1 MEKRNLTPLRNVL
14 VRYLVVCGGGSIVIL
29 LVWWGLFMSLIRNGF
44 LLPPVTGAQV
54 CSEARDYAATV
65 TAETFDPAAIDPLCQ
80 YAVLQAGTEHVLQ
93 TNMTARQ
100 LKKAMNI
107 LAGGRQ
113 WVMAMAS
120 YQYVVDMADGARCI
134 LQYDYSVPYADPA
147 LRGKLPDFQT
157 MYMLLL
163 ILLEVLWLA
172 LHTHITVKVL
182 AGETRKLTKATA
194 AITAQH
200 PEEIEVSGAKVREFA
215 ETLRAMQTM
224 GSQLTAS
231 LQSQW
236 KLEQQRAEQTAALAH
251 DLKTPLAII
260 TGNADLLA
268 EDENLTEAQKAQV
281 AAMQRAAEKA
291 DRYLQTLRAVNTAE
305 TSPQEPMQRVQ
316 VQEILTRCANDAK
329 LLCENKNIQFVLNNA
344 MENARTIP
352 AQRQALGRALDNIL
366 ENAVRFTP
374 AGGTITLDAVEEG
387 QEIVFTVTDT
397 GPGFSPEA
405 LQKAGRELFTTD
417 AARGQHWGL
426 GLAAARRTAQTH
438 NGTLTVSNG
447 ENGGGKVELR
457 VRSEE

>member
-14 VRYLVVCGGGSIVIL
+14 VRYLVVCGGGSLVIL
-29 LVWWGLFMSLIRNGF
+29 LVWWWLFMSLIRNGF
-44 LLPPVTGAQV
+44 LLPAVTGAQV
-54 CSEARDYAATV
+54 CSEARDYAATATV
-65 TAETFDPAAIDPLCQ
+65 ETFDPNAIDPLCR
-80 YAVLQAGTEHVLQ
+80 YAILQAGTEHVLQ
-93 TNMTARQ
+93 TNMTASQ

-134 LQYDYSVPYADPA
+134 LQYDYSTPYADPA
-147 LRGKLPDFQT
+147 LREVLPDFQT
-157 MYMLLL
+157 MYILLL

-172 LHTHITVKVL
+172 LWTHRTVKVL

-236 KLEQQRAEQTAALAH
+236 QLEQQRAEQTAALAH

-268 EDENLTEAQKAQV
+268 EDENLTKAQKAQI

-305 TSPQEPMQRVQ
+305 NSPQEPMQPVP
-316 VQEILTRCANDAK
+316 VQEILAPCANDAK
-329 LLCENKNIQFVLNNA
+329 TLCENKNIQFVLNNA
-344 MENARTIP
+344 IENARTIP

-366 ENAVRFTP
+366 ENAIRFTP

-387 QEIVFTVTDT
+387 QEIIFTVTDT

-457 VRSEE
+457 VRR

>member
-93 TNMTARQ
+93 TNMTASQ

-134 LQYDYSVPYADPA
+134 LQYDYSVPYANPA

-157 MYMLLL
+157 MYILLL
-163 ILLEVLWLA
+163 VLLEVVWLA

-194 AITAQH
+194 AIAAQH

-268 EDENLTEAQKAQV
+268 EDENLTEAQKAQI

-329 LLCENKNIQFVLNNA
+329 LLCNNKNIQFVLNNA
-344 MENARTIP
+344 MENARSIP

-457 VRSEE
+457 VRR

>member
-54 CSEARDYAATV
+54 CSEARDYAATATV
-65 TAETFDPAAIDPLCQ
+65 ETFDPNAIDPLCR
-80 YAVLQAGTEHVLQ
+80 YAILQAGTAHVLQ
-93 TNMTARQ
+93 TNMTAGQ
-100 LKKAMNI
+100 LKKARNI

-113 WVMAMAS
+113 WVMAS

-147 LRGKLPDFQT
+147 LREVLPDFQT
-157 MYMLLL
+157 MYILLL
-163 ILLEVLWLA
+163 ILLEVIWSALW
-172 LHTHITVKVL
+172 THRTAKVL
-182 AGETRKLTKATA
+182 TGEIRKLTKASA
-194 AITAQH
+194 AIAAQR

-224 GSQLTAS
+224 GSQLTAVGEDEEQAS
-231 LQSQW
+231 T
-236 KLEQQRAEQTAALAH
+236 EQQRAEQTAALAH

-268 EDENLTEAQKAQV
+268 EDENLTEAQKAQI

-291 DRYLQTLRAVNTAE
+291 DRYLQTLRTVNTAE
-305 TSPQEPMQRVQ
+305 TSLQEPIQRVQ
-316 VQEILTRCANDAK
+316 VKEILTRCANDAK
-329 LLCENKNIQFVLNNA
+329 LLCDNKNIQFVLNNA

-426 GLAAARRTAQTH
+426 GLAAAPPKPITAP
-438 NGTLTVSNG
+438 
-447 ENGGGKVELR
+447 
-457 VRSEE
+457 

>member
-1 MEKRNLTPLRNVL
+1 M
-14 VRYLVVCGGGSIVIL
+14 
-29 LVWWGLFMSLIRNGF
+29 
-44 LLPPVTGAQV
+44 
-54 CSEARDYAATV
+54 
-65 TAETFDPAAIDPLCQ
+65 
-80 YAVLQAGTEHVLQ
+80 
-93 TNMTARQ
+93 
-100 LKKAMNI
+100 
-107 LAGGRQ
+107 
-113 WVMAMAS
+113 
-120 YQYVVDMADGARCI
+120 
-134 LQYDYSVPYADPA
+134 
-147 LRGKLPDFQT
+147 
-157 MYMLLL
+157 
-163 ILLEVLWLA
+163 
-172 LHTHITVKVL
+172 KVL
-182 AGETRKLTKATA
+182 TGETRKLTKASA
-194 AITAQH
+194 AIAAQR

-231 LQSQW
+231 PQSQW
-236 KLEQQRAEQTAALAH
+236 KLEQQRAEQTAARAH

-268 EDENLTEAQKAQV
+268 EDENLTEAQKAQI

-291 DRYLQTLRAVNTAE
+291 DRYLQTLRTVNTAE
-305 TSPQEPMQRVQ
+305 TSPQEPIQRVQ

-329 LLCENKNIQFVLNNA
+329 LLCNNKNIQFVLNNA

-457 VRSEE
+457 VRR

>member
-14 VRYLVVCGGGSIVIL
+14 VRYLVVCGGGSLVIL
-29 LVWWGLFMSLIRNGF
+29 LVWWGLFMSLIHNGF

-54 CSEARDYAATV
+54 CSEARDYAATATV
-65 TAETFDPAAIDPLCQ
+65 ETFDPNAIDPLCR
-80 YAVLQAGTEHVLQ
+80 YAILQAGTAHVLQ
-93 TNMTARQ
+93 TNMTAGQ
-100 LKKAMNI
+100 LKKARNI
-107 LAGGRQ
+107 LTGGRQ
-113 WVMAMAS
+113 WVVAS
-120 YQYVVDMADGARCI
+120 YQYYQYVVDMADGARCI

-147 LRGKLPDFQT
+147 LREVLPDFQT
-157 MYMLLL
+157 MYILLL
-163 ILLEVLWLA
+163 ILLEVIWLA
-172 LHTHITVKVL
+172 LCTHCTVKVL
-182 AGETRKLTKATA
+182 TGETRKLTKASA
-194 AITAQH
+194 AIAAQR

-236 KLEQQRAEQTAALAH
+236 KLEQQRA
-251 DLKTPLAII
+251 
-260 TGNADLLA
+260 
-268 EDENLTEAQKAQV
+268 
-281 AAMQRAAEKA
+281 AEKA
-291 DRYLQTLRAVNTAE
+291 DRYLQTLRTVNTAD

-329 LLCENKNIQFVLNNA
+329 LLCDNKNIQFVLNNA

-438 NGTLTVSNG
+438 TGTLTVSNG

-457 VRSEE
+457 VRR

>member
-14 VRYLVVCGGGSIVIL
+14 VRYLVVCGGGSLVIL
-29 LVWWGLFMSLIRNGF
+29 LVWWGLFMSLIHNGF

-54 CSEARDYAATV
+54 CSEARDYAATATV
-65 TAETFDPAAIDPLCQ
+65 ETFDPNAIDPLCR
-80 YAVLQAGTEHVLQ
+80 YAILQAGTAHVLQ
-93 TNMTARQ
+93 TNMTASQ
-100 LKKAMNI
+100 LKKARNI
-107 LAGGRQ
+107 LTGGRQ
-113 WVMAMAS
+113 WVVAS
-120 YQYVVDMADGARCI
+120 YQYYQYVVDMADGARCI

-147 LRGKLPDFQT
+147 LREVLPDFQT
-157 MYMLLL
+157 MYTLLL

-172 LHTHITVKVL
+172 LRTHRTVKML

-194 AITAQH
+194 AIAAQR
-200 PEEIEVSGAKVREFA
+200 PEKIEVSGAKVREFA

-268 EDENLTEAQKAQV
+268 EDENLTEAQKAQI

-305 TSPQEPMQRVQ
+305 TSPQEPRQRVQ
-316 VQEILTRCANDAK
+316 VQDILTRCANDAK
-329 LLCENKNIQFVLNNA
+329 LLCDNKNIQFVLNNA
-344 MENARTIP
+344 MENVRTIP

-387 QEIVFTVTDT
+387 QKIVFTVTDT

-417 AARGQHWGL
+417 SARGQHWGL

-457 VRSEE
+457 VRR

>member
-14 VRYLVVCGGGSIVIL
+14 VRYLVVCGGGSLVIL
-29 LVWWGLFMSLIRNGF
+29 LVWWGLFMSLIHNGF

-54 CSEARDYAATV
+54 CSEARDYAATATV
-65 TAETFDPAAIDPLCQ
+65 ETFDPNAIDPLCR
-80 YAVLQAGTEHVLQ
+80 YAILQAGTAHVLQ
-93 TNMTARQ
+93 TNMTASQ
-100 LKKAMNI
+100 LKKARNI
-107 LAGGRQ
+107 LTGGRQ
-113 WVMAMAS
+113 WVVAS
-120 YQYVVDMADGARCI
+120 YQCYQYVVDMADGARCI

-147 LRGKLPDFQT
+147 LREVLPDFQT
-157 MYMLLL
+157 MYILLL
-163 ILLEVLWLA
+163 ILLEVIWLA
-172 LHTHITVKVL
+172 LCTHRTVKVL
-182 AGETRKLTKATA
+182 ARETRKLTKATA
-194 AITAQH
+194 AIAAQR

-268 EDENLTEAQKAQV
+268 EDENLTEAQKAQI

-291 DRYLQTLRAVNTAE
+291 DRYLQTLRTVNTAE

-329 LLCENKNIQFVLNNA
+329 LLCDNKNIQFVLNNA

-374 AGGTITLDAVEEG
+374 AGGTITLDAAEEG

-438 NGTLTVSNG
+438 NGTLTISNG

-457 VRSEE
+457 VRS